1 MPEPYELSLTEA
13 VEEIA
18 SRRLSAVELMQSIHR
33 RIEKTEPSF
42 QAWATLLFEES
53 LSLASK
59 SDKKASGRGALE
71 GVPYGAKDIFDTAGI
86 KTAAGSRIFADRIP
100 GEDASCIKIAQEA
113 GAILL
118 GKTHTTE
125 FADGDPAPSF
135 NPWNMEHT
143 PGGSSTG
150 SGVAVAARMVPWAF
164 GTQTVG
170 SVLRPAAYNGIV
182 GFKPT
187 FGRISRLGVIPMATS
202 FDHVGFLARTV
213 DDMALLLNVFAG
225 FDPHDPY
232 SQKMPVDNYLKS
244 IIDVPRSPKIGL
256 LRGWF
261 FEEADAGTRVS
272 IEETAQKLAKA
283 GAIIE
288 EVDLGIDYPRA
299 YAAHRLM
306 QESEMALWHQP
317 LYIENQNLYGP
328 KISVYLENGFSH
340 TAMEYVEASEYR
352 IKVQRLAASA
362 VKNVDALLM
371 PSVSA
376 PPPKDRTQTGDTR
389 FQSLWS
395 FTGFPSISVPIGLS
409 GEGLPVGAQLSCAPF
424 DESKLL
430 RVSKWI
436 EETLGAQLC
445 PPELGNN

>member
-1 MPEPYELSLTEA
+1 MPEPYQLSLTEA
-13 VEEIA
+13 VKELSA
-18 SRRLSAVELMQSIHR
+18 RRLSSLELMKSVHR
-33 RIEKTEPSF
+33 RIEQAESYL
-42 QAWATLLFEES
+42 QAWATLQTDES
-53 LSLASK
+53 LLLAAQ
-59 SDKKASGRGALE
+59 SDKKSSDRGRLE
-71 GVPYGAKDIFDTAGI
+71 GIPYGAKDIIDTAGI

-100 GEDASCIKIAQEA
+100 QEDASCIQIAKKA

-135 NPWNMEHT
+135 NPWNLEHT

-187 FGRISRLGVIPMATS
+187 FGRVSRIGVIPMATS
-202 FDHVGFLARTV
+202 FDHVGFLARDV
-213 DDMALLLNVFAG
+213 DDIALLLEVFAG
-225 FDPHDPY
+225 FDHNDPY
-232 SQKMPVDNYLKS
+232 SQNVPVDNYVKAVTE
-244 IIDVPRSPKIGL
+244 IPNSPKIGL
-256 LRGWF
+256 VRGWF
-261 FEEADAGTRVS
+261 FEEADAGTRLS

-288 EVDLGIDYPRA
+288 EVDLGVDFPRA

-306 QESEMALWHQP
+306 QESEMITWHKRF
-317 LYIENQNLYGP
+317 YIGNQNLYGP
-328 KISVYLENGFSH
+328 KISAYLENGLSH
-340 TAMEYVEASEYR
+340 TASEYVEASEYR
-352 IKVQRLAASA
+352 VQVQRSAAA
-362 VKNVDALLM
+362 VMGSVDALLM

-395 FTGFPSISVPIGLS
+395 FTGFPSISIPIGLS
-409 GEGLPVGAQLSCAPF
+409 GEGLPVGVQLSCAPF
-424 DESKLL
+424 EEYKLL
-430 RVSKWI
+430 RVSKWVQ
-436 EETLGAQLC
+436 ETLGVQLY
-445 PPELGNN
+445 PPTLKDN